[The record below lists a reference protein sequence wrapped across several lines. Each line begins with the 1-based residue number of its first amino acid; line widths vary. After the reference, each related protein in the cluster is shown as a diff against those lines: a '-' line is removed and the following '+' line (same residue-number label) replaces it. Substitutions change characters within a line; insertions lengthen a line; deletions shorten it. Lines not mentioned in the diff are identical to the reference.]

1 MKNKKTAVLLINLGT
16 PDEPKVK
23 AVRRYLSEFL
33 NDRRVIDIPLV
44 LQKILVNLIIVPF
57 RAPKSTKLYQRLWT
71 EKGSP
76 LLYFSQSVEKE
87 LQKKLASKADVYLAM
102 RYGNPSIGKALLA
115 IKDGDYDQLV
125 ILPLFP
131 QYASSTNGTAI
142 QAVIDQV
149 RKWNSIPQINAIS
162 QFYDHPAFLDAF
174 AERIQ
179 SYQPESYDH
188 VVFSYHGLPNRH
200 LEKNHPKESIKTC
213 NCENV
218 LPEFGKFCYK
228 AACYQTTRELVKRLN
243 LSPDKYSVSF
253 QSRLSNNWM
262 TPFTDKNLID
272 RARQGNKNILVTAP
286 AFVSDCLETTV
297 EIGWEYKELFIA
309 NGGEKLQM
317 VESLNDSPR
326 WIEAL
331 EEILGPYLEQGVGEF
346 GARKQGQDIILR

>member
-1 MKNKKTAVLLINLGT
+1 MENKKTAVLLINLGT
-16 PDEPKVK
+16 PDEPTVT

-76 LLYFSQSVEKE
+76 LLYFSESVETK
-87 LQKKLASKADVYLAM
+87 LQQNLDSKADVFLAM
-102 RYGNPSIGKALLA
+102 RYGNPSIGKALAA
-115 IKDGDYDQLV
+115 IKNGNYDRMV

-149 RKWNSIPQINAIS
+149 RKWNTIPEINVIS

-179 SYQPESYDH
+179 SYQTENYDH
-188 VVFSYHGLPNRH
+188 VIFSYHGLPNRH
-200 LEKNHPKESIKTC
+200 LEKNHPNESIKTC

-218 LPEFGKFCYK
+218 LPEFGKSCYK
-228 AACYQTTRELVKRLN
+228 AACYQTTRELAKRLN
-243 LSPDKYSVSF
+243 LPKEKYSVSF

-262 TPFTDKNLID
+262 TPFTDKTLID
-272 RARQGNKNILVTAP
+272 LAKKGNKKILVTAP
-286 AFVSDCLETTV
+286 AFVSDCLETTI
-297 EIGWEYKELFIA
+297 EIGFEYKEMFIE
-309 NGGEKLQM
+309 NGGENLQM

-326 WIEAL
+326 WINAL
-331 EEILGPYLEQGVGEF
+331 EEILEPY
-346 GARKQGQDIILR
+346 I

>member
-1 MKNKKTAVLLINLGT
+1 MENKKTAVLLINLGT

-76 LLYFSQSVEKE
+76 LLYFSESVAKE
-87 LQKKLASKADVYLAM
+87 LQQRVSSKADVFLAM
-102 RYGNPSIGKALLA
+102 RYGNPSIGKALA
-115 IKDGDYDQLV
+115 TIKKGDYDQLV

-142 QAVIDQV
+142 QKVIDEI
-149 RKWNSIPQINAIS
+149 RKWNTIPTVNAIS
-162 QFYDHPAFLDAF
+162 KFYDHPAFLDAF

-179 SYQPESYDH
+179 SYQPENYDH
-188 VVFSYHGLPNRH
+188 IIFSYHGLPNRH
-200 LEKNHPKESIKTC
+200 LEKNHPEESIKTC

-218 LPEFGKFCYK
+218 LPEFGKMCYK
-228 AACYQTTRELVKRLN
+228 AACYQTTRELAKRLN
-243 LSPDKYSVSF
+243 LAFGKYSVSF
-253 QSRLSNNWM
+253 QSRLSSNWM
-262 TPFTDKNLID
+262 TPFTDQNLIN
-272 RARQGNKNILVTAP
+272 RAKQGNKNILVTAP

-297 EIGWEYKELFIA
+297 EIGWEYKELFME
-309 NGGEKLQM
+309 NGGENLQM

-326 WIEAL
+326 WISAL
-331 EEILGPYLEQGVGEF
+331 EEILNPYL
-346 GARKQGQDIILR
+346 LS

>member
-1 MKNKKTAVLLINLGT
+1 MTTKKTAVILINVGT
-16 PDEPKVK
+16 PDEPTVK

-76 LLYFSQSVEKE
+76 LLYYSEQVQAG
-87 LQKKLASKADVYLAM
+87 LQQKLGAKADVFMAM
-102 RYGNPSIGKALLA
+102 RYGNPSIGKALYA
-115 IKDGDYDQLV
+115 IQKGNYDRV
-125 ILPLFP
+125 VVFPMFP

-142 QAVIDQV
+142 QAVIDQI
-149 RKWNSIPQINAIS
+149 RQCNTIPEIHAVN
-162 QFYDHPAFLDAF
+162 QFYDHTAFLDAF

-179 SYQPESYDH
+179 SYQPENFDH

-200 LEKNHPKESIKTC
+200 LEKNHPEESITTC
-213 NCENV
+213 NCETA

-228 AACYQTTRELVKRLN
+228 ATCYQTTRELASRLG
-243 LSPDKYSVSF
+243 LKVGQYSVSF

-262 TPFTDKNLID
+262 TPFTDKNLLT
-272 RARQGNKNILVTAP
+272 RAKQGSKNVLVVAP
-286 AFVSDCLETTV
+286 AFVADCLETTV
-297 EIGWEYKELFIA
+297 EIGWEYKEMFIA
-309 NGGEKLQM
+309 NGGENLQM

-326 WIEAL
+326 WIAAM
-331 EEILGPYLEQGVGEF
+331 EEILTPYL
-346 GARKQGQDIILR
+346 